1 MSQRTWLLVKGTPA
15 WVYKQALI
23 LNCNNL
29 ISSISYYSFI
39 VYIPIWIT
47 LLYSRYFGLFLCEQ
61 TLFVSFGIRASSDPA
76 LGRTLLKLCLSRL
89 LANPFISEL
98 IRFQGPWPKIGFWP
112 FKYSE
117 FLWLSWSLTIIG
129 LLAKH
134 KIFRVSLNL
143 VFDHNQA
150 LGHSN
155 FQSS

>member
-1 MSQRTWLLVKGTPA
+1 
-15 WVYKQALI
+15 
-23 LNCNNL
+23 
-29 ISSISYYSFI
+29 
-39 VYIPIWIT
+39 
-47 LLYSRYFGLFLCEQ
+47 LCER

-98 IRFQGPWPKIGFWP
+98 LRFQGPWPKIGFWP

-143 VFDHNQA
+143 VLDHN
-150 LGHSN
+150 LTFGHTKFFLEFLPTQVIDQKSPLTTN
-155 FQSS
+155 RPLASRAFVKFHCFWQRNHWLLPH